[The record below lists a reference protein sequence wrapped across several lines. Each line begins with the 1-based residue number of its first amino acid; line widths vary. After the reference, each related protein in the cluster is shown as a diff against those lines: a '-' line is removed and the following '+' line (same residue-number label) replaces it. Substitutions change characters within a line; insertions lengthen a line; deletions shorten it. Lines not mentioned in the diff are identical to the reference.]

1 MMAAAAQAMG
11 RQWRGE
17 VDTPR
22 PTLKSWSGSPPDSRH
37 HPESGGTLTPRVVV
51 VVDPERSYGL
61 VFGHSLPLCPMGRV
75 SCVSGAPNPTPARPR
90 RVTRKVGFASA

>member
-61 VFGHSLPLCPMGRV
+61 VFGHSRSLCPLGGV
-75 SCVSGAPNPTPARPR
+75 SCVSGAPYPIR
-90 RVTRKVGFASA
+90 RAPVD